1 MEGPERLDYETP
13 LWLLIAWGRVWF
25 TTGHSSVFSKCS
37 TGRAG
42 SHEVGLVFIT
52 WQCLL
57 TSHATWLKLASAD
70 VLDAQAQTTS
80 IFTHSRRVPMEPGER
95 CTMQGPTITVWWA
108 ISKLLPYVTTKC
120 RRIKG
125 LMAQTDTPRGDS
137 RSFSLW
143 EYYAFQYEIG
153 LFSDCVS
160 CKKVR
165 S

>member
-1 MEGPERLDYETP
+1 MLANITCHLAE
-13 LWLLIAWGRVWF
+13 I
-25 TTGHSSVFSKCS
+25 SKS
-37 TGRAG
+37 
-42 SHEVGLVFIT
+42 
-52 WQCLL
+52 
-57 TSHATWLKLASAD
+57 D
-70 VLDAQAQTTS
+70 VLNAAQTTS
-80 IFTHSRRVPMEPGER
+80 IFSALSPSINKTWGALHDARGKP
-95 CTMQGPTITVWWA
+95 VWWT
-108 ISKLLPYVTTKC
+108 ILKLFPYVTTKC

-125 LMAQTDTPRGDS
+125 LTAQTDTPRGDS